1 MRFLALLFL
10 AILGFSSGMAMSG
23 YQKGLR
29 GRELFDYVVE
39 GWIDGYKVVRSWAV
53 AGYTFIRGK
62 LVK

>member
-10 AILGFSSGMAMSG
+10 AIIGFSSGMAMSG

-39 GWIDGYKVVRSWAV
+39 GWIDGYKVVRGWVVS
-53 AGYTFIRGK
+53 GIK
-62 LVK
+62 LVRAKLGK